1 MAERSTIARPY
12 AQAAFEL
19 ARDLKALKEW
29 SDMLQLVAA
38 VASDDDMRAFV
49 ASPQVDRERLA
60 QAFIDICGDQ
70 LDAGGQNFVRVVAD
84 NQRLDFLPEIA
95 ALYEQLRADAEGSVD
110 AEVITAYPL
119 SDDQQQALAAALS
132 KRLQRKVNLTCK
144 VDETVLGGAIV
155 RAGDLVIDGTAVGK
169 LNRLATALL
178 H

>member
-19 ARDLKALKEW
+19 AREQKAFKQW
-29 SDMLQLVAA
+29 SDMLQLAAA
-38 VASDDDMRAFV
+38 VANDEDMRVFI
-49 ASPQVDRERLA
+49 ASPRVDSARLA
-60 QAFIDICGDQ
+60 QAFVEICGDG

-84 NQRLDFLPEIA
+84 NRRLDFLPEIA
-95 ALYEQLRADAEGSVD
+95 VLYEELRAEAEGSID
-110 AEVITAYPL
+110 AEVITAYAL
-119 SDDQQQALAAALS
+119 SDAQQEALTAALS
-132 KRLQRKVNLTCK
+132 KRLQRQVNLTCK
-144 VDETVLGGAIV
+144 VDETVLGGAII